1 MNTFATQIIS
11 SDGVFYFGRLRALVI
26 PAVDGEMGVLPGHEE
41 MIIALKEGILRYK
54 DGKDVWHKAAI
65 GRGTIQFANNRCT
78 IVVDTAEK
86 PEEIDVR
93 RAMEAIK
100 RAEEQ
105 LQHALSER
113 EYRLMQASLAR
124 ALTRLKLVENN

>member
-1 MNTFATQIIS
+1 
-11 SDGVFYFGRLRALVI
+11 
-26 PAVDGEMGVLPGHEE
+26 MG
-41 MIIALKEGILRYK
+41 KE
-54 DGKDVWHKAAI
+54 
-65 GRGTIQFANNRCT
+65 
-78 IVVDTAEK
+78 DTAEK

-93 RAMEAIK
+93 RAMEAKK